1 MTSEGTD
8 RKSGCFGFPPTFV
21 APGDLRI
28 YLIRKEGRGVTPQ
41 MPSGEWRGYRAG
53 PGGLLLALQKER
65 TRLTTRSAQQ
75 GPCPREEV
83 WPCMGI
89 KEKKQAEA
97 QSLEWA
103 NTGRGVGGCDVIE

>member
-1 MTSEGTD
+1 MQVEQWEERERD
-8 RKSGCFGFPPTFV
+8 FN
-21 APGDLRI
+21 LRRI
-28 YLIRKEGRGVTPQ
+28 QNLGQELGPWPLAE
-41 MPSGEWRGYRAG
+41 MPE
-53 PGGLLLALQKER
+53 
-65 TRLTTRSAQQ
+65 Q